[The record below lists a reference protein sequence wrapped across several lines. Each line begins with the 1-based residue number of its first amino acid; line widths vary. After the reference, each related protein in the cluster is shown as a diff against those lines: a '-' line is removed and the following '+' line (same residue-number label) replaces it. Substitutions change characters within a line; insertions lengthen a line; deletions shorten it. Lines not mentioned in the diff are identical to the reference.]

1 MSLDT
6 TVPAETMVKVLEE
19 RQQELY
25 DQTLNGVRL
34 SGNCSSGLHTS
45 HSMSYLDGLQY
56 VDHGT
61 QTYPNFIGEREKTRN
76 TCIFCQGSPSN
87 RGPEPVKSKSSSNII
102 LC

>member
-1 MSLDT
+1 M
-6 TVPAETMVKVLEE
+6 TVPAETMAKVLEE

-25 DQTLNGVRL
+25 DQTLNRSRPNGSL
-34 SGNCSSGLHTS
+34 TCPNELHAS
-45 HSMSYLDGLQY
+45 HSMSFLDGLQY

-87 RGPEPVKSKSSSNII
+87 RLSESDKSITPKS
-102 LC
+102 